1 MQINVLKL
9 EKDEADLQIDNITVA
24 EVLRVYLNKQDV
36 DFAAWRKE
44 HPSKPIVMKI
54 KSSNVSRSVVD
65 AVNAIKKDCT
75 ALVSEI
81 KK

>member
-9 EKDEADLQIDNITVA
+9 DKDEGDLQIDNITVA